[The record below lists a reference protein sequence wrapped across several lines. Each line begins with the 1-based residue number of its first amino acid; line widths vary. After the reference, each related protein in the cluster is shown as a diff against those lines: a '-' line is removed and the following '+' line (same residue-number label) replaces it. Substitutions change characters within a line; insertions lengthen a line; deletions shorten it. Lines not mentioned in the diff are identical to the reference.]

1 MKVIGITGGVGAGK
15 STVVEILQKHLNT
28 VFLHCDVIAH
38 DLMEPGK
45 SAYEELVRVFGNV
58 ILNPDK
64 TVQRSALYEAAFPT
78 GRVAELNACVH
89 PKVREYIESELERY
103 RSDGFE
109 GIVLIE
115 AALLLEAGYRD
126 ICDEIWFV
134 MTPERMRRER
144 LSKNRGYSKEKT
156 DSIMAE
162 QSDEAFF
169 LKNSDFVIYN
179 DSSFEECEE
188 HIMRQVK
195 KHLKGEAQ
203 GE

>member
-1 MKVIGITGGVGAGK
+1 MKVIGITGGVGSGK
-15 STVVEILQKHLNT
+15 STVVGILQKHLNT

-38 DLMEPGK
+38 DLMEPGE
-45 SAYEELVRVFGNV
+45 SAYEELVRVFGESV
-58 ILNPDK
+58 LNPDR
-64 TVQRSALYEAAFPT
+64 TIQRSALYEAAFPT

-89 PKVREYIESELERY
+89 PKVREYIEKELKRCREG
-103 RSDGFE
+103 GFE

-126 ICDEIWFV
+126 ICDEIWFI
-134 MTPERMRRER
+134 MTPEWMRRER
-144 LSKNRGYSKEKT
+144 LFKNRGYSREKT

-162 QSDEAFF
+162 QSDEVFF
-169 LKNSDFVIYN
+169 MKNSDFVIYN

-188 HIMRQVK
+188 HIMRQVL